1 MSRTLKRPM
10 FRRGGSTNNG
20 IMTGIVDREQ
30 KKYGDVPGRAR
41 ELTPELASLLDEFT
55 PQTKLPIGQVGLN
68 LASGK
73 FAGDGFLQNLVG
85 SLQDPYASFVKA
97 DDARKTALDKRKASA
112 VGVAIAEQSA
122 KDLAKIKAKSKDFYA
137 AQTPEEQF
145 KVRSKIYAENRIPQ
159 IRDNASN
166 LAMFEIRH
174 RDKPYVQLGFVYS
187 GKTRKYEPQF
197 NNVPDGAITY
207 NPADG
212 RAFRKNKDGSLTELN
227 PFNLEPIENVD
238 GTE

>member
-1 MSRTLKRPM
+1 VSRTLKRPM

-20 IMTGIVDREQ
+20 IMTGLKDRQ
-30 KKYGDVPGRAR
+30 KYSLGARVEEITAAMDKYAPIQKTR
-41 ELTPELASLLDEFT
+41 
-55 PQTKLPIGQVGLN
+55 LPIGQLGLN

-73 FAGDGFLQNLVG
+73 FAGDGFLQNLIG

-145 KVRSKIYAENRIPQ
+145 KVRSKIYSENKIPQ

-174 RDKPYVQLGFVYS
+174 RDKPYVQLSFVYS
-187 GKTRKYEPQF
+187 GKTKKFEPQF

-212 RAFRKNKDGSLTELN
+212 KAYKRKGDKFIELN